1 MNNQI
6 KLAITAIIICCVIA
20 LIAFVDEDESLKP
33 ANNKEELLPPSNYEG
48 KNEAKLSWFRDM
60 LSDNSASQSKDAE
73 QKKSKKSEKSNVT
86 KTTTSV
92 IIDESKATKYINGA
106 KIITVQDLARQT
118 DVKISAANS
127 YLQKLLKDGTV
138 ERIGGFSGH
147 HLYKS
152 VSGK

>member
-1 MNNQI
+1 MGGSKN
-6 KLAITAIIICCVIA
+6 K
-20 LIAFVDEDESLKP
+20 SP
-33 ANNKEELLPPSNYEG
+33 AQKQ
-48 KNEAKLSWFRDM
+48 K
-60 LSDNSASQSKDAE
+60 SQSKDAD

-86 KTTTSV
+86 KTTSV

-118 DVKISAANS
+118 EVKISAANS